1 MIGKSLAKRFVAST
15 TAGACVALLLS
26 GWLLVEDEA
35 HAINTAVVL
44 DAPDIVQISVTHL
57 SAVKDQ
63 LRNALGIS
71 WGEELVN
78 IVPVTLENGTTE
90 IVRLTRIYSRS
101 SHPYIELIHA
111 DPQVGPWAPFD
122 EEFGQRPRTTMVWR
136 VGIPEFSAAKH
147 QMEAAGLTKI
157 AVGPGFAYYQTVSGV
172 QLEVIRSI
180 LAPAPAHGKPNEPPP
195 GTINLGALNHL
206 SMPVRPNA
214 APNQYEIP
222 DDDITLREQMTA
234 ATGGG
239 IQWDLIAQFVPP
251 DTPEPGIPY
260 FDENEQLV
268 SFLHPNLEYS
278 CNPHPF
284 LNPISAIPTISPLGA
299 TATSTIF
306 SHAWVPSG
314 SGLDESGAAVMEAA
328 ENQVLAPGFQ
338 STLRLDARFLG
349 ITQFPVNI
357 FHYFTGIDNVD
368 IQLLNS
374 AFENHPT
381 SQCTTLP

>member
-1 MIGKSLAKRFVAST
+1 MIGRSLAKRFVAST

-26 GWLLVEDEA
+26 GWLLVGYEA
-35 HAINTAVVL
+35 HARNTAVVL
-44 DAPDIVQISVTHL
+44 DAPDFVQISVTQL

-71 WGEELVN
+71 WGETLATL
-78 IVPVTLENGTTE
+78 VPVTLENGTHE
-90 IVRLTRIYSRS
+90 IVRLTRMYSRS

-111 DPQVGPWAPFD
+111 DPQIGPWVPFD
-122 EEFGQRPRTTMVWR
+122 DEFGQRPRTTMVWR
-136 VGIPEFSAAKH
+136 VGIPEFSAAKN
-147 QMEAAGLTKI
+147 QMEAAGLTQI
-157 AVGPGFAYYQTVSGV
+157 AVGPGFAYYKTVSGV
-172 QLEVIRSI
+172 QLEVIRST
-180 LAPAPAHGKPNEPPP
+180 LAPDPAHGKPNEPPP
-195 GTINLGALNHL
+195 GKIDLGALNHL
-206 SMPVRPNA
+206 SIALRPNP

-222 DDDITLREQMTA
+222 DDNTTLRAQITA

-251 DTPEPGIPY
+251 GTPEPGIPY
-260 FDENEQLV
+260 FNEHEQLV
-268 SFLHPNLEYS
+268 SFLHPNIDYA

-284 LNPISAIPTISPLGA
+284 LNSISTIPNIAPLGA

-314 SGLDESGAAVMEAA
+314 SGLDASGAAVMEAA
-328 ENQVLAPGFQ
+328 ENQVLAAGLQ

-349 ITQFPVNI
+349 LTQFPVNI